1 MSREQLIITEI
12 HEGAQDIS
20 LEGIDPNLV
29 IGTNTVMHEA
39 VLQGRD
45 DLLPKL
51 FELGGRLD
59 TPNSIGDTPLQHLAR
74 SIVSNDFTIDQ
85 FLNTICLLLEHGA
98 SVDEIQ
104 ALMAEYAEDDEAL
117 AKIEQLAEEAEK
129 CFDEERSQSIK
140 TETSTTPEVEGQGH
154 GTDYSVSLGLLF
166 AIEIAT
172 HLSGDLASLNHVS

>member
-59 TPNSIGDTPLQHLAR
+59 TPNSIGD
-74 SIVSNDFTIDQ
+74 
-85 FLNTICLLLEHGA
+85 
-98 SVDEIQ
+98 
-104 ALMAEYAEDDEAL
+104 AL
-117 AKIEQLAEEAEK
+117 
-129 CFDEERSQSIK
+129 
-140 TETSTTPEVEGQGH
+140 TTSCKK
-154 GTDYSVSLGLLF
+154 YSF
-166 AIEIAT
+166 
-172 HLSGDLASLNHVS
+172 